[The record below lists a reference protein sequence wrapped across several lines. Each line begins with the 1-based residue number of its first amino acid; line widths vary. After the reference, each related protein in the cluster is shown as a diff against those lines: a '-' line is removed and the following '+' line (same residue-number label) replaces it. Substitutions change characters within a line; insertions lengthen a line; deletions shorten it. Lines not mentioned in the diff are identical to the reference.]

1 MKASDFE
8 ILGILI
14 MEVNG
19 KWAENTNDVAWGQ
32 NAQKNRTG
40 IESTLF
46 LGY

>member
-19 KWAENTNDVAWGQ
+19 KWAENTNVAWGQ